1 MTLHTGR
8 ITVNLTPKSSD
19 NKLQEVKL
27 NIVVCIKQV
36 PDSAAKVVAEGGKA
50 NWGEAPLVMNPWD
63 EYAVETALLQQE
75 QHGGQVTAVSVG
87 GPAATEALKSALA
100 MGCSQAYLVSDPAL
114 SSADSQAIAHVLAGA
129 IRKIAE
135 VDLAV
140 FGKQAIDSDMGVTAP
155 QTARVLGWPVISLV
169 SAVREIDTGKGNIVV
184 ERSVEDGRQIVEGR
198 LPVVITVSKDIAEPR
213 YPSFMGIRKA
223 AKAEIPVWTL
233 ADLEVAT
240 PTPVVHWPEVENPP
254 SQAISTEMI
263 SGEDPQEIADT
274 LVDRILNEKVF

>member
-1 MTLHTGR
+1 
-8 ITVNLTPKSSD
+8 
-19 NKLQEVKL
+19 L

-50 NWGEAPLVMNPWD
+50 YWGEAPLVMNPWD

-75 QHGGQVTAVSVG
+75 QHGGQVIVISVG
-87 GPAATEALKSALA
+87 GPSATEALKSAMA
-100 MGCSQAYLVSDPAL
+100 MGCNQAYLISDQVLAN
-114 SSADSQAIAHVLAGA
+114 ADSQAISRVLAGA
-129 IRKIAE
+129 IQKIGN

-169 SAVREIDTGKGNIVV
+169 SAVRETNPGIGKIVV
-184 ERSVEDGRQIVEGR
+184 ERSVENGRQIVEGA

-233 ADLEVAT
+233 EDLDMEVPA
-240 PTPVVHWPEVENPP
+240 PVVHWPEVENPP
-254 SQAISTEMI
+254 SREITNEMI
-263 SGEDPQEIADT
+263 SGENPQEIADM
-274 LVDRILNEKVF
+274 LVDKILDEKVL

>member
-1 MTLHTGR
+1 
-8 ITVNLTPKSSD
+8 
-19 NKLQEVKL
+19 L

-50 NWGEAPLVMNPWD
+50 TWGEAPLVMNPWD

-75 QHGGQVTAVSVG
+75 QHGGQVSAVSVG
-87 GPAATEALKSALA
+87 GPEATEALKSALA
-100 MGCSQAYLVSDPAL
+100 MGCGSAYLVSDPAL
-114 SSADSQAIAHVLAGA
+114 TSADSQAVARVLAGA
-129 IRKIAE
+129 IRKIGE

-169 SAVREIDTGKGNIVV
+169 SAVRETDPGTGKIVV
-184 ERSVEDGRQIVEGR
+184 ERSVEDGRQIVEGS
-198 LPVVITVSKDIAEPR
+198 LPVVLTVSKDIAEPR

-233 ADLEVAT
+233 EDLGVEAQA
-240 PTPVVHWPEVENPP
+240 PVVHWPEVENPP
-254 SQAISTEMI
+254 SRDVSTELI
-263 SGEDPQEIADT
+263 SGESPQEIAET
-274 LVDRILNEKVF
+274 LVDKILDEKVL